1 MNVIDDA
8 DGPLDPRIQI
18 ELESLN
24 NATDN
29 INKLEIE
36 LDDANTAYKQLL
48 SDTGRRSDEIKCK
61 LGNSCIEKSRCYFQA
76 LKVVE
81 EARKQ
86 CQKQA
91 KLFSGANEIHAAAK
105 ETVALAESRF
115 MSHQHE
121 WNFDEAWQDMLSH
134 ATIKVMDA
142 ENQKAACARE
152 HHRRKML
159 FEEAERKVQ
168 ELEEKYRRS
177 INKARPFFEM
187 TAECD
192 KMLVTQKQRVEE
204 LQKKVKEAKN
214 AYAASL
220 RTLEEIS
227 NQIHERRRDYDIVA
241 NGPREPGVGAEL
253 ITPEES
259 LNYEAELNKI
269 KISRINSIAS
279 SDPDLDDR
287 EKDFD
292 DVLELKQRVESLGGR
307 SVDGMESTSSQWEL
321 ELQASMKKLNEIS
334 LGKGNNNFTD
344 DNNEAL
350 DKLSTLEKLTKNNDN
365 ELVKFDSQPATRF
378 SLNYQGWQSLAQS
391 PINSIFNKSKDA
403 LKNSISK
410 SLSNSPVNMKQ
421 FTFSR
426 AKLERQQSVD
436 KSTITNDD
444 DDNNKESQ
452 NITNSS
458 NLQLVEKKLPSNIID
473 DNDEKLQ
480 KNSSHVDSE
489 KKSQHTDN
497 NSRTEKSDIKKVQI
511 TPTMVDKNF
520 TTHSLSS
527 SPVKRNYLFNSK
539 STKSLDINRELSLN
553 ANEEFKKPNC
563 PSKELPLLSI
573 FRNSFGMSK
582 DKSCSMIDLGDK
594 QNLKGLFENSSNKNL
609 QTVSVERLANARHK
623 LMCTDNCELKITQ

>member
-36 LDDANTAYKQLL
+36 LDDANTAHRELL
-48 SDTGRRSDEIKCK
+48 SETARRSDEIKCK

-76 LKVVE
+76 FKVAE
-81 EARKQ
+81 EARIQ
-86 CQKQA
+86 CQQQA
-91 KLFSGANEIHAAAK
+91 KLFSRANEIHAAAK

-142 ENQKAACARE
+142 ENQKAACERDY
-152 HHRRKML
+152 HKRKML
-159 FEEAERKVQ
+159 FDEAKIKAQ

-187 TAECD
+187 TAQCD
-192 KMLVTQKQRVEE
+192 QMLVTQKQRVEE
-204 LQKKVKEAKN
+204 LQKRVKEAKN

-269 KISRINSIAS
+269 KISRMNSIAS

-287 EKDFD
+287 EKDFE

-334 LGKGNNNFTD
+334 LGKGNNNFS
-344 DNNEAL
+344 NNNDEAL
-350 DKLSTLEKLTKNNDN
+350 DKLSTLDKLTKNNDN
-365 ELVKFDSQPATRF
+365 EIVKMDSQPATRF

-436 KSTITNDD
+436 KSTITNH
-444 DDNNKESQ
+444 NNKESQ

-458 NLQLVEKKLPSNIID
+458 NLNLEKNSPSNGID
-473 DNDEKLQ
+473 DDDNVDGENLQ
-480 KNSSHVDSE
+480 KDVDSQ
-489 KKSQHTDN
+489 KNSQHTDN
-497 NSRTEKSDIKKVQI
+497 NSRTEKSDIEKVQI

-520 TTHSLSS
+520 TTQSLSS
-527 SPVKRNYLFNSK
+527 SPVKRNYLLNSK

-623 LMCTDNCELKITQ
+623 LMCTDSCELKFTQ